1 MILRQHVWARRDT
14 WRALLLG
21 LAASLFLG
29 GCSIERMAVNSLGDA
44 LAADSLVYS
53 GEEDPDLVAEALP
66 FGLKTFESLLAV
78 SPEHEGLLLASA
90 RGFTAYGFLLQDEA
104 DRLEA
109 SDLRRSRHL
118 RARAAQLYLRGR
130 DFALRVLD
138 MRYEGFSEALKS
150 DDFAP
155 IAGTALADVP
165 YLYWAGAAWGG
176 AVSAD
181 KGDLAL
187 VAQLAAPGALVGR
200 VLELDEGFRG
210 GTAHEFFIA
219 YEAGR
224 PGGDR
229 ERVRVHYERALAL
242 SGGRRVS
249 VHLAYAEAVA
259 LPSQDLPE
267 FRRLL
272 EAAASAE
279 ADAPE
284 EYRLVNAVARRRA
297 VWLEGRIP
305 DLFLITS

>member
-1 MILRQHVWARRDT
+1 MTLQAQVSTHRSV
-14 WRALLLG
+14 WRALLVG
-21 LAASLFLG
+21 LAASLVLG
-29 GCSIERMAVNSLGDA
+29 GCSIERMAVNRLGDA

-66 FGLKTFESLLAV
+66 FGLKTFESLLQV
-78 SPEHEGLLLASA
+78 SPEHEGLLLAAA
-90 RGFTAYGFLLQDEA
+90 RGFAAYGFLLQDRA

-109 SDLRRSRHL
+109 DDLRQSRHL

-138 MRYEGFSEALKS
+138 LRYEGFSEALKS

-155 IAGTALADVP
+155 IAGTALSDVP

-187 VAQLAAPGALVGR
+187 VAQLATPGALVGR

-219 YEAGR
+219 YEAGG

-229 ERVRVHYERALAL
+229 ERVRFHYERALAL
-242 SGGRRVS
+242 SGGQRAS

-259 LPSQDLPE
+259 LPSQDLLE

-272 EAAASAE
+272 EAAASGE

-305 DLFLITS
+305 DLFLTLS

>member
-1 MILRQHVWARRDT
+1 MTLQAQVSKYRGVR
-14 WRALLLG
+14 RALLVG
-21 LAASLFLG
+21 LVASLVLG

-66 FGLKTFESLLAV
+66 FGLKTFESLLQV
-78 SPEHEGLLLASA
+78 SPEHEGLLLAAA
-90 RGFTAYGFLLQDEA
+90 RGFTAYGFLLQDKA

-109 SDLRRSRHL
+109 DDLRQSRRL
-118 RARAAQLYLRGR
+118 RTRAAQLYLRGR

-138 MRYEGFSEALKS
+138 MRYEGFSETLKS

-155 IAGTALADVP
+155 IAGTGLADVP

-176 AVSAD
+176 AMSAD

-229 ERVRVHYERALAL
+229 ERVRFHYERALVL
-242 SGGRRVS
+242 SGGQRVS
-249 VHLAYAEAVA
+249 VHLAFAEAVA